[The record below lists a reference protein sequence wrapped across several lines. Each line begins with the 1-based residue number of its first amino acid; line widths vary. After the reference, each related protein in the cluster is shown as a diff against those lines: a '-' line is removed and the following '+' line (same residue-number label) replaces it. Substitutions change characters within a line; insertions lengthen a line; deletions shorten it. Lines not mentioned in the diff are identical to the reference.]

1 MTDTTEQ
8 IYDQVHQQ
16 VARLHA
22 YWKILDQLYATAQRR
37 QLLDNMAPAFF
48 GIVEESL
55 TESVFMILSRLTDP
69 AETRRGR
76 NTDQN
81 LSLARL
87 VESVQDADS
96 EFNQAIDTTLRG
108 IQQHC
113 RVFRDWRNRVIAH
126 ADQPTAFQ
134 IRPLPTIL
142 QEEVEQALLLI
153 RRLMHQ
159 IEHHRQKGDVRYEDV
174 ILHGD
179 GDTIVFFLQQAEEY
193 DNEQRDRVLRGE

>member
-8 IYDQVHQQ
+8 IYKQVSQQ

-22 YWKILDQLYATAQRR
+22 YWKIFGQLYASAQQR
-37 QLLDNMAPAFF
+37 QLLDKMAPDFF

-55 TESVFMILSRLTDP
+55 TESVFMTLSRLTDP

-87 VESVQDADS
+87 VETIQDADN
-96 EFNQAIDTTLRG
+96 EFNQAVNTSLRD
-108 IQQHC
+108 IQHHC

-126 ADQPTAFQ
+126 TDQPTAFQ

-142 QEEVEQALLLI
+142 QAEADQALRLI

-159 IEHHRQKGDVRYEDV
+159 IEHHRQKGDVQYEDV
-174 ILHGD
+174 ILRGD
-179 GDTIVFFLQQAEEY
+179 GDTILFFLQQIEEH
-193 DNEQRDRVLRGE
+193 DNEQRDRALRGE